1 MSQCIC
7 LQQGGRSTV
16 FDFVETTPL
25 SYIFKHCCNAYVTLF
40 AATSEER
47 LLVLESMPPPPEV
60 FRSDEDSTA
69 CKYYVIFLLTCMFSI
84 VDVNVT
90 MHLFAARWMIDCL

>member
-7 LQQGGRSTV
+7 LQQGERSTV
-16 FDFVETTPL
+16 FVETTPL
-25 SYIFKHCCNAYVTLF
+25 SCIFKHCCNARVTLF

-60 FRSDEDSTA
+60 FRSDKGPSA
-69 CKYYVIFLLTCMFSI
+69 CKYYVTLYAHVHVF
-84 VDVNVT
+84 N
-90 MHLFAARWMIDCL
+90 R